1 MPKDPPEKSPKGVFQ
16 SDEARAIAE
25 LRRRQQH
32 ITSGEIMVPSR
43 TPVSIEEE
51 RTPPPHSVKLTVEKL
66 WDETREDVKETPV
79 DRARPRQ
86 PTDRALRRGRQER
99 KGRES
104 GEGATGGI
112 VSRSWWFVGILLG
125 GLGGMIGMT
134 LKIVRAFDAL
144 EAKADRTEITAERN
158 ARTIIELATQNAQL
172 SAQVQ
177 TLQNLVLSRRR
188 GSGVDREDYP
198 DKMTP

>member
-66 WDETREDVKETPV
+66 WDETREDVKEL
-79 DRARPRQ
+79 Q
-86 PTDRALRRGRQER
+86 SIALAHGNRLIVL
-99 KGRES
+99 S
-104 GEGATGGI
+104 GEDGKNGKVGNLEKGYGGI